1 VDILRWAGPI
11 DHADASVLDR
21 CAGPV
26 LDIGC
31 GPGRLVRALAD
42 RGIAALGLD
51 LAVIAVRLTRE
62 RGGPA
67 LVRDV
72 FARVPGE
79 GRWRTALLVDGNV
92 GIGADVGRLLRR
104 AAALLAPGGR
114 LLAEADPQHR
124 DETLT
129 VGFHAG
135 GQPLGPPVAWAR
147 ASLRTLHRRGADAG
161 LSSGETWTS
170 GGRVFTVLS
179 RR

>member
-1 VDILRWAGPI
+1 MRWAGPI
-11 DHADASVLDR
+11 DHGDASVLDR

-31 GPGRLVRALAD
+31 GPGRFVRALAE
-42 RGIAALGLD
+42 RGIAARGVD
-51 LAVIAVRLTRE
+51 LAMVAVRLTRE

-72 FARVPGE
+72 FSRVPGE

-104 AAALLAPGGR
+104 AAALLAPGGW

-124 DETLT
+124 DQSLT
-129 VGFHAG
+129 VGFHAD

-147 ASLRTLHRRGADAG
+147 ASLRTLRRRGADAG
-161 LSSGETWTS
+161 LCSGETWTA
-170 GGRVFTVLS
+170 GGRIFTVLS

>member
-1 VDILRWAGPI
+1 VDIMRWAGSI
-11 DHADASVLDR
+11 DHGDASVLDR

-31 GPGRLVRALAD
+31 GPGRFVRALAE
-42 RGIAALGLD
+42 RGITALGVD
-51 LAVIAVRLTRE
+51 LAVVAVRLTRE

-79 GRWRTALLVDGNV
+79 GHWRTALLVDGNV
-92 GIGADVGRLLRR
+92 GIGANVGRLLRR
-104 AAALLAPGGR
+104 AATLLAPGGR
-114 LLAEADPQHR
+114 LLAEADPEHR

-129 VGFHAG
+129 VRFHAG
-135 GQPLGPPVAWAR
+135 GQPLGPPVAWTR
-147 ASLRTLHRRGADAG
+147 ASLPTLRLRAADAG
-161 LSSGETWTS
+161 LSSGETWTV
-170 GGRVFTVLS
+170 GERIFTVLS